1 MRAGRWGVGQ
11 GRAQAWRAR
20 GGAATGGRARAA
32 ERTMSMPYMNV
43 TLDVSK
49 PTGWL
54 KLFAPC
60 AESKGESAKP
70 G

>member
-1 MRAGRWGVGQ
+1 
-11 GRAQAWRAR
+11 
-20 GGAATGGRARAA
+20 
-32 ERTMSMPYMNV
+32 MSMPYMNV